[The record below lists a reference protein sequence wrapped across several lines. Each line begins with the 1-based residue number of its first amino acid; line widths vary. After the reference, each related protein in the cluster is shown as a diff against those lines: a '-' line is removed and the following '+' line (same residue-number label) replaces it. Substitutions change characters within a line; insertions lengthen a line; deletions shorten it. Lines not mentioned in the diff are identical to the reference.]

1 MSQTLK
7 TVYLTCNQ
15 EQITV
20 NEMWI
25 ASPVLEELN
34 GAQDLKSM
42 TAFTMRDTSGTVGM
56 HVIRSINA
64 STRATYLTQ

>member
-1 MSQTLK
+1 M
-7 TVYLTCNQ
+7 
-15 EQITV
+15 

-42 TAFTMRDTSGTVGM
+42 TAFTMKDTSGTLGM
-56 HVIRSINA
+56 YVRRPIDP
-64 STRATYLTQ
+64 STQLV